1 MNHKRKRSR
10 INNDTTPC
18 EMRRNCVISAV
29 RCTEAAKN
37 VALRRDIIDKN
48 RAPKTGRTNKLFS
61 KRRENGRKAE
71 IGMGIA
77 IYNSKDT

>member
-1 MNHKRKRSR
+1 MNHDGEWRR
-10 INNDTTPC
+10 INNETAPR

-48 RAPKTGRTNKLFS
+48 KAPKTGRTNKLFS
-61 KRRENGRKAE
+61 KGRENGRKTE
-71 IGMGIA
+71 IGMKIA
-77 IYNSKDT
+77 IHNNKDT